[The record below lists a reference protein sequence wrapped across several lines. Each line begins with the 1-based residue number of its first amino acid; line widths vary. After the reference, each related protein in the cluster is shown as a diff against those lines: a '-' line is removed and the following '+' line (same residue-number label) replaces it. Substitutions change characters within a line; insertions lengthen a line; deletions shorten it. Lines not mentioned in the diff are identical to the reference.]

1 MLYTSPY
8 WSNPLF
14 LIFIFYIRALWR
26 SGLSTRVPECQKLK
40 MVGCTSMAL
49 NPSHSDCVVSGLT
62 TEADRQRLEA
72 IIRRG
77 KCTDLCSED
86 HPALA
91 ELVERADDE
100 LFDKVLINSGHV
112 LYSILPSETVSTYAF
127 RRRRHNRELTS
138 KTTHLEQCSFIVRML
153 YKDMY

>member
-1 MLYTSPY
+1 VNKDIHAS
-8 WSNPLF
+8 
-14 LIFIFYIRALWR
+14 
-26 SGLSTRVPECQKLK
+26 LSARTIITAKLTYAASTWW
-40 MVGCTSMAL
+40 GF
-49 NPSHSDCVVSGLT
+49 T

-72 IIRRG
+72 IIRR
-77 KCTDLCSED
+77 CERTDLCPED

-91 ELVERADDE
+91 ELVECADGE

-112 LYSILPSETVSTYAF
+112 LYSILPRETVSTYAL

-138 KTTHLEQCSFIVRML
+138 KTTHLAQCSFIVCIL